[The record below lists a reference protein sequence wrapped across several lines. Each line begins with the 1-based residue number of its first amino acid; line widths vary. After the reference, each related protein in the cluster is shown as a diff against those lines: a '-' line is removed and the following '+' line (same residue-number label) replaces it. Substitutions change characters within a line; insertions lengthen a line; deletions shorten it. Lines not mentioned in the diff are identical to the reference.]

1 MKWWEEEYALEDDL
15 EEEMIMV
22 GRVQGEAVVSTAPC
36 TLPTLLLPI
45 PPHAL
50 PTLPQPMRPEGG
62 HPTMR
67 TAPEAPLGLDK
78 WCQAPH
84 PVARAWPSGDSE
96 APAPDRLS
104 GMAEVFSMT
113 APDGEVLMGAAA
125 VGPDVGSLGL
135 RLDGSVRDDY
145 LCYMQRG
152 APWGGTAEAWSREA
166 HRCAHASGGRRRTK
180 TATGQ
185 APTNCSGGDVTT
197 AWGRTQGA
205 R

>member
-50 PTLPQPMRPEGG
+50 PTLPQPMRPEGRQ
-62 HPTMR
+62 PTMQI
-67 TAPEAPLGLDK
+67 APEAPVGLDK

-96 APAPDRLS
+96 APAPDWLG

-135 RLDGSVRDDY
+135 RLDGSVRDDC
-145 LCYMQRG
+145 LRCMQRTHHG
-152 APWGGTAEAWSREA
+152 EALRRLGLGETERRADTHMPVEAGGGLRPPQDRPPPTAQARL
-166 HRCAHASGGRRRTK
+166 GLPLLRR
-180 TATGQ
+180 
-185 APTNCSGGDVTT
+185 
-197 AWGRTQGA
+197 
-205 R
+205 